1 MSFVIGCTALLRKRE
16 TNLYEKVIQHIQG
29 LFLSTL
35 SYIVVEAIGGTG
47 MKRILAGIIVCMIM
61 LFPVRIYAENWDGLD
76 VLLDNSIQFVQ
87 EEEYDKATEVLTYF
101 SQQFLKH
108 ERVDANKVLPEHLR
122 TISLAYDEALQ
133 SLETEGIDKQL
144 KMDNI
149 LALRLVLDAE
159 VSTYQPLW
167 LERKQNVMDALAN
180 VEKAMEKEDS
190 ISFQRSLNK
199 LLHEFDI
206 IYPSLT
212 ISLPEKQLQRVNAHL
227 SYLDEFRH
235 MMLKN
240 KSGQTQLKVI
250 KEDFVEVFQEVKR
263 DEASFSLIW
272 FMIITGLIIFLTLTY
287 VGFRKY
293 KAEKDKK
300 KSTVH
305 SKNRS

>member
-1 MSFVIGCTALLRKRE
+1 
-16 TNLYEKVIQHIQG
+16 
-29 LFLSTL
+29 
-35 SYIVVEAIGGTG
+35 
-47 MKRILAGIIVCMIM
+47 M
-61 LFPVRIYAENWDGLD
+61 LFPVRIYAENWDELD
-76 VLLDNSIQFVQ
+76 VLLDDSLQFVEQ
-87 EEEYDKATEVLTYF
+87 EEYDKATEVLTYF
-101 SQQFLKH
+101 SQQFLEH
-108 ERVDANKVLPEHLR
+108 ERVSTSKVQPEHLR
-122 TISLAYDEALQ
+122 TISLAYDEAIQ
-133 SLETEGIDKQL
+133 SMDQEGVDKQL

-167 LERKQNVMDALAN
+167 LEREKSVMDALAN

-190 ISFQRSLNK
+190 VSFQQSLNT

-212 ISLPEKQLQRVNAHL
+212 IALSEKQLQRVNAHL

-235 MMLKN
+235 MMLQN

-250 KEDFVEVFQEVKR
+250 KEDFVEVFQNVKK
-263 DEASFSLIW
+263 DEASPSLIW
-272 FMIITGLIIFLTLTY
+272 FMIITGSIILFTLTY

-305 SKNRS
+305 SKNRY